1 VLLACRD
8 LNGGQAK
15 KPSASVNNGWVKQG
29 RTVFSQLLSF
39 LPDREFRRCVTRYG
53 GDARPR
59 GFSCWDQYLSMA
71 FAQLT
76 YRDGLRDIEACLRSF
91 GGKLYHMGFRGR
103 VARSTLADANEMHDW
118 RIFAD
123 FAQVLIRIARPL
135 HASDPIGVQ
144 LDHSLYALDST
155 TIDLCLSLFPWAR
168 FRQHKAAV
176 KMHTL
181 LDLHGNIPTFISITG
196 GKVHDVNILDQI
208 WPEAG
213 AFYVIDRGYLDFGR
227 LFGFTA
233 AAAFFVVRTKSN
245 VLLQRRYSHV
255 VDTTTGLRSDH
266 TVLLTALDSAKVYP
280 DPLRRVSYLDLET
293 RKRFKFLTNNFAL
306 PALTIAQIY
315 KLRWQVELFF
325 KWIKQHLRI
334 KAFYGLSENAVKTQI
349 WIAVSVYVLVAIVR
363 KRLGLD
369 LSLYQILQILS
380 LTLFEKTP
388 ILRALQP
395 SDSQEDLGDFA
406 KQLNLFNL

>member
-1 VLLACRD
+1 
-8 LNGGQAK
+8 
-15 KPSASVNNGWVKQG
+15 
-29 RTVFSQLLSF
+29 
-39 LPDREFRRCVTRYG
+39 
-53 GDARPR
+53 
-59 GFSCWDQYLSMA
+59 MA

-76 YRDGLRDIEACLRSF
+76 YRDGLRDIEACLRSL

-103 VARSTLADANEMHDW
+103 VARSTLADANDTHDW

-135 HASDPIGVQ
+135 YSSDPIGVE
-144 LDHSLYALDST
+144 LDHSFYALDST

-168 FRQHKAAV
+168 FRKHKAAV

-181 LDLHGNIPTFISITG
+181 LDLRGNIPTFISITG
-196 GKVHDVNILDQI
+196 GKVHDVNILDEI

-213 AFYVIDRGYLDFGR
+213 AFYVMDRGYLDFGR

-245 VLLQRRYSHV
+245 VVLQRRYSHV
-255 VDTTTGLRSDH
+255 VDTTTGIRSDH
-266 TVLLTALDSAKVYP
+266 TVILTAIDSARVYP
-280 DPLRRVSYLDLET
+280 DPLRRVSYLDVET
-293 RKRFKFLTNNFAL
+293 RKRFQFLTNNFAL

-315 KLRWQVELFF
+315 RSRWQVELFF

-334 KAFYGLSENAVKTQI
+334 KAFYGTSENAVKTQI

-369 LSLYQILQILS
+369 VSLYQILQILS

-395 SDSQEDLGDFA
+395 SDSYEDLADLA
-406 KQLNLFNL
+406 NQLNLFGL

>member
-1 VLLACRD
+1 
-8 LNGGQAK
+8 
-15 KPSASVNNGWVKQG
+15 VNQG
-29 RTVFSQLLSF
+29 RTVFSQLLTF
-39 LPDREFRRCVTRYG
+39 LPDREFRRCVARYS

-76 YRDGLRDIEACLRSF
+76 YRDSLRDIEACLRSL
-91 GGKLYHMGFRGR
+91 GGKLYHMGFHGR
-103 VARSTLADANEMHDW
+103 VARSTLADANDTHDW
-118 RIFAD
+118 RVFAD

-135 HASDPIGVQ
+135 HSSDPIGVE
-144 LDHSLYALDST
+144 LDHTLYALDST

-168 FRQHKAAV
+168 FRKHKAAV

-181 LDLHGNIPTFISITG
+181 LDLHGNIPTFISITS
-196 GKVHDVNILDQI
+196 GKVHDVNILDEI

-213 AFYVIDRGYLDFGR
+213 AFYVLDRGYLDFGR

-245 VLLQRRYSHV
+245 VILERRYSHV
-255 VDTTTGLRSDH
+255 VDTTTGVRSDH
-266 TVLLTALDSAKVYP
+266 TVILTAIDSAKVYP
-280 DPLRRVSYLDLET
+280 DPLRRVSYLDVET

-315 KLRWQVELFF
+315 RSRWQVELFF

-334 KAFYGLSENAVKTQI
+334 KAFYGTSENAVKTQI

-369 LSLYQILQILS
+369 LSLYQILQVLS

-395 SDSQEDLGDFA
+395 SNSQDDLSGFA
-406 KQLNLFNL
+406 NQLNLFSL